1 MKEPAGTLRIS
12 IGASGGRGPK
22 GPWRLVPVRVPAG
35 GRKKTGQFRAVL
47 VAAGGRRDLA
57 VSRRCG
63 LGPGARDSCG
73 WDAVRVGTGAHRVL
87 AGGRW
92 CGLGTG
98 ALSPEVGCGAG

>member
-73 WDAVRVGTGAHRVL
+73 WDAVRVRTGGPKGPGWRSMVRVG
-87 AGGRW
+87 A
-92 CGLGTG
+92 G